1 MTKTTRSTR
10 KTVPSH
16 KAAPAPAPAPTPTF
30 TRLGRHMKDAYEG
43 GTLVALSYKPGDTFL
58 GAFGE
63 ADRLGFNEPIT
74 RSLFLTGYLQNLPNP
89 VIMNDSGAIMKIG
102 RVREPGE

>member
-10 KTVPSH
+10 KTVPSP
-16 KAAPAPAPAPTPTF
+16 KTTTPPAPTPTF
-30 TRLGRHMKDAYEG
+30 IRLGRHMKDAYEG

-74 RSLFLTGYLQNLPNP
+74 RSLFLTGYLQHLPNP
-89 VIMNDSGAIMKIG
+89 VIMNDYGAITKIG